1 MNFHISKIFIL
12 IFCLVPAARANSGDK
27 MVFSQSSVDYFLEP
41 EYKPLFSFI
50 MRLEAGQGDTIDK

>member
-1 MNFHISKIFIL
+1 MYFFFSLFRS
-12 IFCLVPAARANSGDK
+12 AARANSGDK
-27 MVFSQSSVDYFLEP
+27 MVFSQCSVDYFLEP